1 MYTTIFALLFACGD
15 AEEKQE
21 IPKPST
27 PEVKAE
33 AKAEPTPPVATKSDD
48 MPEKSDNSANG
59 AEKTTTDIGGTK
71 PTVKKEEKLIS
82 TKKVEAAQSK
92 LLKGKVEKML
102 KSEAKKQGFDSVKGI
117 KLAKQTCS
125 GGTCS
130 AIGQGTAVKTV
141 ITYAEGNGI
150 SVKQDEGEAK
160 DAIITKIDGDKFS
173 VKYADGTEATVTK
186 DKLGLRKD

>member
-21 IPKPST
+21 IPPPPT
-27 PEVKAE
+27 AEVKTE
-33 AKAEPTPPVATKSDD
+33 A
-48 MPEKSDNSANG
+48 PEKQAPAAAETSGQTAENADNAPT
-59 AEKTTTDIGGTK
+59 EIGGTK
-71 PTVKKEEKLIS
+71 PTVKTEEKLIS

-92 LLKGKVEKML
+92 LLAGKVEKML
-102 KSEAKKQGFDSVKGI
+102 KAEAKKQGFDSVKGI
-117 KLAKQTCS
+117 TLAKQTCS
-125 GGTCS
+125 SGICS
-130 AIGQGTAVKTV
+130 AIGQGTGVKTT

-160 DAIITKIDGDKFS
+160 DAIITRIDGNNFT

-186 DKLGLRKD
+186 NKLGLRKD